1 MDMKALQK
9 AVEKYTLRDST
20 DIENLHRLMTE
31 SGVQFPGN
39 FKLKK
44 GLFGKS
50 IIFDVFMQVQPQITV
65 KDNVVTCRKMSSSTT
80 VSTGVS
86 SNATVGMDI
95 KASKQFKEA
104 MKEGGF
110 KKAVSGGAEYFIGVC
125 DALREVLKDRM

>member
-9 AVEKYTLRDST
+9 AVEKYTLREAMG
-20 DIENLHRLMTE
+20 IEDLHSLMVG
-31 SGVQFPGN
+31 SGAQFPGN

-50 IIFDVFMQVQPQITV
+50 ITFDVYMQVQPRITV

-95 KASKQFKEA
+95 KASKQYKDA
-104 MKEGGF
+104 MKEGGL
-110 KKAVSGGAEYFIGVC
+110 KKAISGGPEYFLGVC
-125 DALREVLKDRM
+125 DALREVLKDKM